1 MEAATEAADPYRDD
15 DRDEV
20 AELALSAGTAV
31 ADPPLQRR
39 RERARR
45 SGVPVPWA
53 WLRTRWHALPG
64 EIRREYLWICVVY
77 LSARAVLIIAAVLL
91 DAFGHKNLQGELA
104 NWDGLWYRE
113 VANQG
118 YPRHVYDYQTTL
130 GFFPLFPVSIFLLS
144 PVLQLLTTHNQ
155 IWASTFSG
163 VFISGAGGL
172 IATIFVYK
180 LAVGWW
186 DRPTARRAVAIF
198 TWFPGAVVFSMVY
211 SEGLLLPLTAVC
223 LWALERRKW
232 VLAGVMAGLGTAV
245 QPVGLLLG
253 VVVGV
258 CALRELWL
266 HGWRSREFRQG
277 LIATALS
284 GVGAGAFAIFLWFWA
299 GSPFANYIAQHKG
312 WGEKTDALALVH
324 LTTRMWNEINPA
336 HFNHPTVNLNL
347 VVGFL
352 GALLMLWELV
362 LLWKY
367 RREVSLPAVVWTL
380 GVTFFAATSEYV
392 PPNPRLVITAFPM
405 LMLLARRLTKWFGVV
420 LSINFILFALL
431 SLLTFYEHVLR
442 P

>member
-1 MEAATEAADPYRDD
+1 VEAATEAIDPFRDD
-15 DRDEV
+15 DSAEV
-20 AELALSAGTAV
+20 EPLQLSAGTAV
-31 ADPPLQRR
+31 ADRPLARGR
-39 RERARR
+39 DRSRR
-45 SGVPVPWA
+45 SVPVPWG
-53 WLRTRWHALPG
+53 WLTRRWHAVPAA
-64 EIRREYLWICVVY
+64 IRREYLWVCVVY

-113 VANQG
+113 VANVG

-130 GFFPLFPVSIFLLS
+130 GFFPLFPVSIYLVAPVVQVLS
-144 PVLQLLTTHNQ
+144 GQGH
-155 IWASTFSG
+155 IWASTVAGVLVSG
-163 VFISGAGGL
+163 TGGL
-172 IATIFVYK
+172 VATVFVYK

-186 DRPTARRAVAIF
+186 DRETARRAVAIF
-198 TWFPGAVVFSMVY
+198 TWFAGGVVFSMVY
-211 SEGLLLPLTAVC
+211 SEGLLLPLAAVC
-223 LWALERRKW
+223 IWALERRKW
-232 VLAGVMAGLGTAV
+232 MLAGVMAGLGTAV
-245 QPVGLLLG
+245 QPVSLLLA

-266 HGWRSREFRQG
+266 HGPRSREFRRG
-277 LIATALS
+277 VLATAMS
-284 GVGAGAFAIFLWFWA
+284 GIGAAGFALFLWIWT

-324 LTTRMWNEINPA
+324 LTTRMWREINPT
-336 HFNHPTVNLNL
+336 HFNHPQVNLNL

-362 LLWKY
+362 LLWKF
-367 RREVSLPAVVWTL
+367 RRELTLPAIVWTL

-392 PPNPRLVITAFPM
+392 PPNPRMVITAFPM
-405 LMLLARRLTKWFGVV
+405 LMLLARRIRGKWFPVV
-420 LSINFILFALL
+420 ISLNFVLFVVL